1 MLDYQE
7 HSFPLGSDSDLR
19 LRVEATL
26 KENPVLTRTALDG
39 WIGRRSDI
47 DSASIEVEAVHAD
60 GNIDLAFTET
70 SWMACRVETGTA
82 RHHHQIRYR
91 LEPDRLVLLT
101 LPRDAFP
108 ERIDEL

>member
-1 MLDYQE
+1 MLEYQE
-7 HSFPLGSDSDLR
+7 HAFALGDAPDLR
-19 LRVEATL
+19 LRVEAAL
-26 KENPVLTRTALDG
+26 KQNPPQTRAALDG

-47 DSASIEVEAVHAD
+47 DFATLEVEAVHAD
-60 GNIDLAFTET
+60 GNLDLAFTET

-91 LEPDRLVLLT
+91 LEPDRLILLT

-108 ERIDEL
+108 ERVDEL